1 MQCSHMRVT
10 QGNNVAMLSR
20 LLEAATLLCCAE
32 SNLDLLCFW
41 VLLILLFPKGMITG
55 GKIFKT
61 DIFEGDLRLQKL
73 FIAEPLGSLL
83 L

>member
-1 MQCSHMRVT
+1 MQFSHMWVT
-10 QGNNVAMLSR
+10 QGNNVALLSR
-20 LLEAATLLCCAE
+20 LLETATQLCCAG
-32 SNLDLLCFW
+32 SNLDVLCFW
-41 VLLILLFPKGMITG
+41 VLLILLFPKGMIAG

-73 FIAEPLGSLL
+73 FIAKLQGSLL